1 MSEFEGTEKLTSKE
15 LFEKILREYSIRPS
29 DRIDNQKLNEKQHK
43 VRIVRVR
50 VRGKEVILAHII
62 GVSETSVY
70 RNLGLHIG
78 VHEGE
83 DHTGD
88 SIGILRMTPPEGIVI
103 AADIAVKSGS
113 VDIGFMDRFS
123 GALIITGPLVEV
135 RTAIIEAVEFFRNEL
150 HFKVC
155 KVSER

>member
-1 MSEFEGTEKLTSKE
+1 MSAFDETEKLTPKE
-15 LFEKILREYSIRPS
+15 LFEKILRDYSMKPS
-29 DRIDNQKLNEKQHK
+29 DRTKETALTEKQQK

-123 GALIITGPLVEV
+123 GALFITGPLVEV